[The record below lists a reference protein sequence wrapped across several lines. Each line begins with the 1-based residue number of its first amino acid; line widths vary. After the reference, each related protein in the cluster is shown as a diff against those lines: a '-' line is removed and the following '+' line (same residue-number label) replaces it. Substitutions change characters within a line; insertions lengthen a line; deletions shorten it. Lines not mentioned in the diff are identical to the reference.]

1 MAAFNHVKA
10 LPVYDPRQNTF
21 RSRNQPIPHL
31 NRNLIR
37 DALCSW
43 NSQNVKLRLV
53 FVEIWWFY
61 RHSDFTRNPILMNSN
76 QRRLSHDFSEFCIS
90 VTRIS
95 VIWALVIQAT
105 TYTIWGKSDQTI
117 GLTLIQ
123 ILQAMLPTFSKISW
137 LYCKHS
143 ETQIKYSVKIYLSFV
158 KYFHFEMIK
167 KCTIVKRNSKLVM
180 KLQ

>member
-1 MAAFNHVKA
+1 MVTLVGCKIFFTFFLSKSIWFCQFPCPW
-10 LPVYDPRQNTF
+10 LPIH
-21 RSRNQPIPHL
+21 PIFGQF
-31 NRNLIR
+31 
-37 DALCSW
+37 C
-43 NSQNVKLRLV
+43 
-53 FVEIWWFY
+53 EINFWPKW
-61 RHSDFTRNPILMNSN
+61 TPV
-76 QRRLSHDFSEFCIS
+76 SHDFSEFCKS

-95 VIWALVIQAT
+95 VNWALIILAT
-105 TYTIWGKSDQTI
+105 THTVWGISDQI
-117 GLTLIQ
+117 VGLTLIQ